1 MKIAS
6 FNINNINR
14 RLTNLIDWLREAEP
28 DVVCLQE
35 IKATDAE
42 FPAEAVRDAGY
53 EAVWRGQKSW
63 NGVAILSRWTPV
75 LTRMELPGD
84 AADRQSRYLEAAVNG
99 VLVASIYAPNGNPQ
113 PGPKFDYK
121 LAWLERLTA
130 HAADL
135 LATGAPIVLAGDYNV
150 VPTDLDIYPTKSWD
164 RDALLQPE
172 SRAAYQRLV
181 SQGWID
187 AVRALHPKAA
197 MYTFWDYKRNRW
209 ERDAGLRL
217 DHILLSPALMKRLQG
232 VDVDRETRAKE
243 GASDH
248 APVWAKLRDPTRR
261 RSARSQNARAPA
273 TPAAPIILSKLEG
286 ATRPAGDKPGRAG
299 RFQAARAAE
308 PKVPGAP
315 LLAIDGDSFAHR
327 SYHALPRTIRR
338 SDGKGAGAILGF
350 ANYLLRLYGAE
361 RPRAVV
367 VGWDSL
373 EAPTRRHELFPA
385 YQSGR
390 EFDGELIEQ
399 LNALPELVAA
409 CGFANA
415 KAPGFEADDF
425 LAAAVSA
432 EERAGGAVLA
442 ASGDRDAFQLAS
454 PSTTILYPLRA
465 GEVARIGPE
474 EVRRRYGVDPKQVPD
489 FIALR
494 GDPSDK
500 LPGAAGV
507 GPKRAA
513 DLVRRYGTLDGVLAA
528 GLFPTQAPML
538 RLYRSIA
545 TMDASAPLPSL
556 ADQTPTWASASSLAQ
571 NWGLKQLADRLAE
584 KARGG

>member
-6 FNINNINR
+6 FNINNIKR
-14 RLTNLIDWLREAEP
+14 RLTNLLDWLREAEP

-35 IKATDAE
+35 LKVTDAE
-42 FPAEAVRDAGY
+42 FPAEAVREAGY

-63 NGVAILSRWTPV
+63 NGVAILSRWAPV
-75 LTRMELPGD
+75 LTRVELPGD
-84 AADRQSRYLEAAVNG
+84 AADSQSRYLEAAVNG

-121 LAWLERLTA
+121 LAWLERLATC
-130 HAADL
+130 AADL

-150 VPTDLDIYPTKSWD
+150 VPTGLDIYPTKSWD

-181 SQGWID
+181 SQGWTD
-187 AVRALHPKAA
+187 AARALHPKEP

-217 DHILLSPALMKRLQG
+217 DHILMSSALTERLQNVG
-232 VDVDRETRAKE
+232 VDRETRAKE

-248 APVWAKLRDPTRR
+248 APVWVKLRDQTRR
-261 RSARSQNARAPA
+261 RTVSSRNARAPA
-273 TPAAPIILSKLEG
+273 APTLLNEPEG
-286 ATRPAGDKPGRAG
+286 ATRPADKPVRAV
-299 RFQAARAAE
+299 RFRAASAAK
-308 PKVPGAP
+308 PKVPGAR
-315 LLAIDGDSFAHR
+315 LLAVDGDSFAHR
-327 SYHALPRTIRR
+327 SYHALPKTIRR
-338 SDGKGAGAILGF
+338 TDGKGAGAILGF
-350 ANYLLRLYGAE
+350 VNFLLRLYDVE

-390 EFDGELIEQ
+390 EFDDDLIEQ
-399 LNALPELVAA
+399 LNALPEFVTA

-432 EERAGGAVLA
+432 EERAGGAVLV

-454 PSTTILYPLRA
+454 PSTTILHPLRA

-474 EVRRRYGVDPKQVPD
+474 EVRKRYGVEPKQVPD

-513 DLVRRYGTLDGVLAA
+513 GLLRRYGTLDGVLAA
-528 GLFPTQAPML
+528 GLFPAQAPML
-538 RLYRSIA
+538 RLFRSIA

-556 ADQTPTWASASSLAQ
+556 ADQTPTWASASGLAR
-571 NWGLKQLADRLAE
+571 NWGLRQLADRLAE
-584 KARGG
+584 KAQGA